1 MSSSTSALEP
11 PSRSVGKG
19 GRWRGVDLLRSIP
32 IHWRIL
38 SIGIINTVAVIVVGL
53 LVFTY
58 ANRLSLAWDALT
70 QARNTDR
77 VLITLRADVER
88 VQGLIHRYLSQ
99 PSEAILENINR
110 QREDL
115 LRRVRD
121 VQDPRAS
128 SLINANDL
136 APAMTRL
143 FAGFDSLKST
153 RALIVQIHETEVLK
167 PAGEMAGLYAILTNS
182 TTSSSLLWPALSR
195 SRDSFATALVAAN
208 SFYLSQGLKPA
219 SETRESLAAI
229 EQTAPVM
236 VSLAETDLQRDALRT
251 LQARAG
257 AFMTGF
263 NRLVAVFSTQ
273 DQLLQGAVDDT
284 QVELSRLIGRLS
296 TAVRSAEE
304 QAEARFDEALRE
316 VYTGVGI
323 LGLVFMT
330 ASIAGGVATARSIKG
345 PMERLKT
352 TMQDIM
358 AGRFHA
364 HVDGV
369 EARDQIGDMA
379 RAVQVFQENSIA
391 RYRAEEELRQA
402 KEHAEATLLD
412 LRDAQRSLIEAEKFA
427 ALGSLVA
434 GVAHEVNGPVG
445 ISLTVASSLSHRCSS
460 MDEALASSQPIMR
473 SHFVEFVRGNR
484 EAANQLVTNL
494 QRAGELVES
503 FKQVA
508 VDRTHVERRH
518 FDLAETTHQIVVSLL
533 PGSRKRHIQVEVEA
547 AEKLILDSYPGPYG
561 QVLTNLFLNSF
572 THAFDEGEGGRI
584 RLEAKAMGPAHV
596 AITFEDDGRGMSE
609 DTRRRAFE
617 PFFTTRRNDGG
628 TGLGLHIVYNL
639 VTHRLGGRITVESE
653 EGAGTRFRIVLPK
666 VAPAGATL
674 AS

>member
-412 LRDAQRSLIEAEKFA
+412 LRDAQRNLIEAEKFA
-427 ALGSLVA
+427 
-434 GVAHEVNGPVG
+434 GPR
-445 ISLTVASSLSHRCSS
+445 L
-460 MDEALASSQPIMR
+460 P
-473 SHFVEFVRGNR
+473 RG
-484 EAANQLVTNL
+484 
-494 QRAGELVES
+494 
-503 FKQVA
+503 
-508 VDRTHVERRH
+508 
-518 FDLAETTHQIVVSLL
+518 
-533 PGSRKRHIQVEVEA
+533 
-547 AEKLILDSYPGPYG
+547 
-561 QVLTNLFLNSF
+561 
-572 THAFDEGEGGRI
+572 
-584 RLEAKAMGPAHV
+584 
-596 AITFEDDGRGMSE
+596 
-609 DTRRRAFE
+609 RRR
-617 PFFTTRRNDGG
+617 P
-628 TGLGLHIVYNL
+628 
-639 VTHRLGGRITVESE
+639 
-653 EGAGTRFRIVLPK
+653 
-666 VAPAGATL
+666 
-674 AS
+674 